1 MARVRTEEKRDEIV
15 RIAAELFEKHGYD
28 RCSMAA
34 LSEKLGGSKATL
46 YGYFPSK
53 EDLLRA
59 VIQCEVATEFDRILH
74 EFDEDSDVR
83 TWLITLGVAYH
94 NKRLSSLPVANIRSI
109 VNQPPGSCMGK
120 EFYETIIRPAFMR
133 VADQFERLMDHGRL
147 KHADP
152 WVVLM
157 HWKGLNDWDFFERR
171 LIGAIAGPEDVDVTK
186 VATLAADA
194 FLKIYGAGQEPT
206 SAKRPMKHRDL
217 GGGSSDRGAQGKR
230 R

>member
-1 MARVRTEEKRDEIV
+1 VARVRTEEKRDEIV

-34 LSEKLGGSKATL
+34 LSERLGGSKATL

-74 EFDEDSDVR
+74 EFKEGSDVR
-83 TWLITLGVAYH
+83 PWLIKLGIAYH

-109 VNQPPGSCMGK
+109 VNQPPCSTMGK
-120 EFYETIIRPAFMR
+120 EFYAAIIRPAFMK
-133 VADQFERLMDHGRL
+133 VAGQFERLMDEGRIER
-147 KHADP
+147 ADP

-157 HWKGLNDWDFFERR
+157 HWKGLNDWDLFERR
-171 LIGAIAGPEDVDVTK
+171 LIGDINGPEDVDVKK

-194 FLKIYGAGQEPT
+194 FLKIYGAEGHSPKPH
-206 SAKRPMKHRDL
+206 SH
-217 GGGSSDRGAQGKR
+217 
-230 R
+230 

>member
-34 LSEKLGGSKATL
+34 LSERLGGSKATL

-59 VIQCEVATEFDRILH
+59 VIQCEIASEFDRVLH
-74 EFDEDSDVR
+74 DFLDEEDLRDG
-83 TWLITLGVAYH
+83 LIKLGIAYH
-94 NKRLSSLPVANIRSI
+94 NKRLSSLPVANIRAI
-109 VNQPPGSCMGK
+109 VNQPPGSTMGK
-120 EFYETIIRPAFMR
+120 EFYQTVIKPAFEG
-133 VADQFERLMDHGRL
+133 VAKQFEQLMDEGRL
-147 KHADP
+147 KRSDP

-157 HWKGLNDWDFFERR
+157 HWKGLNDWDLFERR
-171 LIGAIAGPEDVDVTK
+171 LIGAISGPEDVDVKK

-194 FLKIYGAGQEPT
+194 FLKIYGVEEQ
-206 SAKRPMKHRDL
+206 AKPDKK
-217 GGGSSDRGAQGKR
+217 AN
-230 R
+230 

>member
-15 RIAAELFEKHGYD
+15 RIATELFEKHGYD

-34 LSEKLGGSKATL
+34 LSERLGGSKATL

-74 EFDEDSDVR
+74 EFNDESDLR
-83 TWLITLGVAYH
+83 AWLIKLGIAYH

-109 VNQPPGSCMGK
+109 VNQPPGSTMGK
-120 EFYETIIRPAFMR
+120 EFYETIIRPAFLG
-133 VADQFERLMDHGRL
+133 VADQFERLMEQGRI
-147 KHADP
+147 KRADP

-157 HWKGLNDWDFFERR
+157 HWKGLNDWDLFERR
-171 LIGAIAGPEDVDVTK
+171 LIGAICSPQDVDVEK

-194 FLKIYGAGQEPT
+194 FLKLYAPEEKAEEKSPPARL
-206 SAKRPMKHRDL
+206 S
-217 GGGSSDRGAQGKR
+217 
-230 R
+230 

>member
-15 RIAAELFEKHGYD
+15 RIATELFEKHGYD

-34 LSEKLGGSKATL
+34 LSERLGGSKATL

-59 VIQCEVATEFDRILH
+59 VINCEIASEFDRVMH
-74 EFDEDSDVR
+74 EFHESSDLR
-83 TWLITLGVAYH
+83 AGLIKLGIAYH

-109 VNQPPGSCMGK
+109 VNQPPGSPMGK
-120 EFYETIIRPAFMR
+120 EFYDSIIRPAFESN
-133 VADQFERLMDHGRL
+133 AKIFEELMDEGRL
-147 KHADP
+147 KRADP

-157 HWKGLNDWDFFERR
+157 HWKGLNDWDLFERR
-171 LIGAIAGPEDVDVTK
+171 LIGAISGPEDVDVKK

-194 FLKIYGAGQEPT
+194 FLKLYGVDEETRPAKAKKKGSPSAAG
-206 SAKRPMKHRDL
+206 
-217 GGGSSDRGAQGKR
+217 
-230 R
+230 

>member
-15 RIAAELFEKHGYD
+15 RIASELFEKHGYD

-34 LSEKLGGSKATL
+34 LSERLGGSKATL

-74 EFDEDSDVR
+74 EFNENTDVR
-83 TWLITLGVAYH
+83 AWLIKLGIAYH

-109 VNQPPGSCMGK
+109 VNQPPDSTMGK
-120 EFYETIIRPAFMR
+120 EFYESIIRPAFMG
-133 VADQFERLMDHGRL
+133 VADQFERLMEQGRI
-147 KHADP
+147 KRADP

-157 HWKGLNDWDFFERR
+157 HWKGLNDWDLFERR
-171 LIGAIAGPEDVDVTK
+171 LIGAICGPEDVDIKK

-194 FLKIYGAGQEPT
+194 FLKLYGLDDRSPT
-206 SAKRPMKHRDL
+206 IEQPAV
-217 GGGSSDRGAQGKR
+217 
-230 R
+230 

>member
-59 VIQCEVATEFDRILH
+59 VIQCEIASEFDRVLH
-74 EFDEDSDVR
+74 EFHEEVDLRDG
-83 TWLITLGVAYH
+83 LIQLGVAYH
-94 NKRLSSLPVANIRSI
+94 NKRLSALPVANIRSI
-109 VNQPPGSCMGK
+109 ENQPPNTTMGK
-120 EFYETIIRPAFMR
+120 EFYEGVIRPAFEG
-133 VADQFERLMDHGRL
+133 VARQFEQLMDEGRL
-147 KHADP
+147 RRADP

-157 HWKGLNDWDFFERR
+157 HWKGLNDWDLFERR
-171 LIGAIAGPEDVDVTK
+171 LIGAISGPEDVDIEK

-194 FLKIYGAGQEPT
+194 FLKIYAPE
-206 SAKRPMKHRDL
+206 AEADK
-217 GGGSSDRGAQGKR
+217 GKR
-230 R
+230 S

>member
-59 VIQCEVATEFDRILH
+59 VIQCEIASEFDRVLH
-74 EFDEDSDVR
+74 EFHEEVDLRDG
-83 TWLITLGVAYH
+83 LIQLGVAYH
-94 NKRLSSLPVANIRSI
+94 NKRLSALPVANIRSI
-109 VNQPPGSCMGK
+109 VNQPPNSTMGK
-120 EFYETIIRPAFMR
+120 EFYEGVIRPAFEG
-133 VADQFERLMDHGRL
+133 VARQFEQLMDEGRL
-147 KHADP
+147 RRADP

-157 HWKGLNDWDFFERR
+157 HWKGLNDWDLFERR
-171 LIGAIAGPEDVDVTK
+171 LIGAISGPEDVDIEK

-194 FLKIYGAGQEPT
+194 FLKIYAPE
-206 SAKRPMKHRDL
+206 AEADK
-217 GGGSSDRGAQGKR
+217 GKR
-230 R
+230 S